1 MKALKVHKNRKVD
14 ILIYDAEASWI
25 LEKSIPPGAITLR
38 LETRRTINMV
48 WSWRFIWRFVKHL
61 LGERKFNTAH
71 LFSLFDT
78 LECRV
83 IITKSSIQPHLGRYA
98 DIRPDCL
105 VIAIQSSTRSSIGTK
120 HRMNRAPVYYCFGP
134 AEQDLFSILEIPA
147 KEINCV
153 GSYDMGVYFES
164 REVLKSQGGRHYDL
178 CFVSGYRPQL
188 ESADLTKNES
198 ILKVTHDL
206 LLEMTVRL
214 CRENGLSLLILG
226 RMRHPERDEVFPA
239 ESRYFA
245 KYCEGVDFS
254 LICSRK
260 SKLSSY
266 AGLFSAEVVI
276 HIYSTLGWE
285 GLGMNKK
292 VLFGGGVN
300 AQMMTMISM
309 LYWEKFLPE
318 QVVLQSADYLEF
330 RQKTLSLLSMDKLDY
345 EQKVSSAARY
355 YMAQDASRPPHQI
368 IRERVEFALQES
380 R

>member
-1 MKALKVHKNRKVD
+1 MKAFKFHKNRKVD

-25 LEKSIPPGAITLR
+25 LEKSIPAGAITIR
-38 LETRRTINMV
+38 LETRQTINIV
-48 WSWRFIWRFVKHL
+48 WSWRFIWKFVKHL
-61 LGERKFNTAH
+61 LRERKFSTAL

-83 IITKSSIQPHLGRYA
+83 IITKSAMQAYLGLYA
-98 DIRPDCL
+98 EIRPDCL
-105 VIAIQSSTRSSIGTK
+105 VIAIQSATHSSMRTK
-120 HRMNRAPVYYCFGP
+120 HRMKRSPIYYCFGP
-134 AEQDLFSILEIPA
+134 AEQDLFSILDIPA

-153 GSYDMGVYFES
+153 GSYDMGVYLES
-164 REVLKSQGGRHYDL
+164 KEAFKPRERFYDL
-178 CFVSGYRPQL
+178 GFVSGYRPQL
-188 ESADLTKNES
+188 EDANLTRNES
-198 ILKVTHDL
+198 ILKKTHDL

-214 CRENGLSLLILG
+214 CRERGLSLVILG

-239 ESRYFA
+239 ESRYFE

-285 GLGMNKK
+285 GLGVNRK
-292 VLFGGGVN
+292 VLFGGGVY
-300 AQMMTMISM
+300 AQMMAYISM
-309 LYWEKFLPE
+309 LYWEKFLPKE
-318 QVVLQSADYLEF
+318 LILQSADYFEF
-330 RQKTLSLLSMDKLDY
+330 RQKTLSLLTMDKSEY
-345 EQKVSSAARY
+345 QQIVSTAARY
-355 YMAQDASRPPHQI
+355 YMAQDSSRPPHQI
-368 IRERVEFALQES
+368 IRERVELALQES